1 MIYMRKL
8 LVIAIPIVVLVF
20 FVLVM
25 LSGDVLKQSLG
36 KDDNV
41 PQSIE
46 AVIQDVSRDNWEAA
60 LQNTDALERVWDK
73 VVTRVQF
80 SVERNEINA
89 FSTNIARLKGALQ
102 AKDKSIALTELN
114 EAYEHWKDL
123 GK

>member
-1 MIYMRKL
+1 MRKF
-8 LVIAIPIVVLVF
+8 LVIAIPIVALVF
-20 FVLVM
+20 FILVM
-25 LSGDVLKQSLG
+25 LSGDILKQSLG
-36 KDDNV
+36 KDDNI

-46 AVIQDVSRDNWEAA
+46 TVIQDVSRENWEEAH
-60 LQNTDALERVWDK
+60 QNTDDLERVWNK

-80 SVERNEINA
+80 SSERNEINA

-102 AKDKSIALTELN
+102 AQDKSIALTELN